1 MQIEFEITKNELVFR
16 DAIHLPDD
24 HTLSDTEIDMIK
36 QQRFENWLAATVP
49 ELVEE

>member
-1 MQIEFEITKNELVFR
+1 MRIEFEIIKDEFVFR

-24 HTLSDTEIDMIK
+24 HTLSDTEINAIK
-36 QQRFENWLAATVP
+36 QKRFENWLAATVP